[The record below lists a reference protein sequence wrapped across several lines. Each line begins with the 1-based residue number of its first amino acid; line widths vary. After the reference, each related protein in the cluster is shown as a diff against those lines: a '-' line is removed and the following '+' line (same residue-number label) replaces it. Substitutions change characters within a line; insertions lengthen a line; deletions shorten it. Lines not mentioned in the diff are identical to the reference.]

1 MERTMEL
8 NEVNLE
14 KLMQADVNMRDEIDK
29 LEQQIKDIKAKREQV
44 QLALNEACRELNVSS
59 LKTKV
64 GTLSRTLKTR
74 YWTDNWSSMYEFMK
88 EHDAL
93 ELMEKRLA
101 QGNMKEFLANNP
113 DVLPPGLQSTQEYQV
128 VIRRNR
134 ETKE

>member
-1 MERTMEL
+1 MEL

-14 KLMQADVNMRDEIDK
+14 KLMAADVHMRDEIAK
-29 LEQQIKDIKAKREQV
+29 LESQIKDIEVKREKV
-44 QLALNEACRELNVSS
+44 QMALNEACRELNVSS
-59 LKTKV
+59 LKTRV
-64 GTLSRTLKTR
+64 GTLTRSLKTR
-74 YWTDNWSSMYEFMK
+74 YWTDNWPMMYEFMK
-88 EHDAL
+88 ENDAL

-101 QGNMKEFLANNP
+101 QGNLKDFLDKNP

>member
-1 MERTMEL
+1 MEL

-14 KLMQADVNMRDEIDK
+14 KLMEADVHMRDEIAK
-29 LEQQIKDIKAKREQV
+29 LEDQIKEIKGKREKV
-44 QLALNEACRELNVSS
+44 QMALNEACRELNVSS
-59 LKTKV
+59 LKTRV
-64 GTLSRTLKTR
+64 GTLTRSLKTR
-74 YWTDNWSSMYEFMK
+74 YWTDNWPMMYEFMK
-88 EHDAL
+88 ENDAL

-101 QGNMKEFLANNP
+101 QGNLKDFLDKNP

>member
-1 MERTMEL
+1 MEL
-8 NEVNLE
+8 NEINLE
-14 KLMQADVNMRDEIDK
+14 KLMQADVNMREEIDK

-59 LKTKV
+59 LKTKI

>member
-1 MERTMEL
+1 MEL

-14 KLMQADVNMRDEIDK
+14 KLMQADVNMREQIDK
-29 LEQQIKDIKAKREQV
+29 LEQQIKDIKGKREQV
-44 QLALNEACRELNVSS
+44 QMALNEACRELNVSS

-74 YWTDNWSSMYEFMK
+74 YWTDNWASMHEFMK

-93 ELMEKRLA
+93 DLMEKRIA